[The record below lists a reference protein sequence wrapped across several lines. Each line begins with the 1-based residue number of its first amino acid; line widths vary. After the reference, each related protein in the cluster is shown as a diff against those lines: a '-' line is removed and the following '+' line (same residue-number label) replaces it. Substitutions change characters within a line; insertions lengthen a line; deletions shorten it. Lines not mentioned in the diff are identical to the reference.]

1 MAETTRG
8 VRVDWKALRSFCE
21 EVLVAAGVP
30 EKDALI
36 VAASLVDADLA
47 GMKSHGVTRLNDYLL
62 RMEQGLMTPTTKLD
76 VVRETPSTALL
87 DANDGW
93 GQVASDR
100 AVELVVE
107 KAREV
112 GSAWVGVRNSNHNGT
127 AAYWTMMIAREGMVG
142 ICSMNTSPVMAAH
155 GSKRPTL
162 GTNPLSIAVPSSS
175 GRPVVLDMATS
186 NQARGKIILAA
197 KNNDPIPEG
206 WAITSEGLP
215 TTDAKEALKGSVL
228 PLGGP
233 KGSGLA
239 IMLDILTGVLTG
251 AEFGAKMPRMYD
263 DPQPQRVGHMFS
275 AISVEAFMPMTEF
288 LSRMTRKSGRR
299 GRDRPHPVSRGSR
312 CPGTGRTR
320 GWPCTARTASRSRL
334 RSTMTSSPLPGVTA
348 SPPRPWSRE
357 ATPAKGRNDEAVG
370 TSR

>member
-1 MAETTRG
+1 MADGKRG
-8 VRVDWKALRSFCE
+8 VRVDWEALRTFCE
-21 EVLVAAGVP
+21 EVLGAVGVP
-30 EKDALI
+30 QNDARI
-36 VAASLVDADLA
+36 VAASLVDADLS

-62 RMEQGLMTPTTKLD
+62 RMEQGLMTPTTKID
-76 VVRETPSTALL
+76 NARETPSTALL

-93 GQVASDR
+93 GQVVSER
-100 AVELVVE
+100 AVELVIE
-107 KAREV
+107 KAKEV

-127 AAYWTMMIAREGMVG
+127 AAYWTVKIAREGMVG

-155 GSKRPTL
+155 GSRRPTL

-175 GRPVVLDMATS
+175 GSPVVLDMATS
-186 NQARGKIILAA
+186 KQARGKIILAA

-206 WAITSEGLP
+206 WAITGEGLP

-275 AISVEAFMPMTEF
+275 AIFIEAFMPMTEF
-288 LSRMTRKSGRR
+288 LSRMDEKELETRQGPPAPGFERVAMPGDGTHERMATHREDGIPLTAEVYADLLAAAERYDVSPATLQSGLILRE
-299 GRDRPHPVSRGSR
+299 
-312 CPGTGRTR
+312 GTQ
-320 GWPCTARTASRSRL
+320 P
-334 RSTMTSSPLPGVTA
+334 
-348 SPPRPWSRE
+348 
-357 ATPAKGRNDEAVG
+357 
-370 TSR
+370 

>member
-1 MAETTRG
+1 
-8 VRVDWKALRSFCE
+8 VRVDWKTLRDFCA
-21 EVLVAAGVP
+21 EVLRAAGVP
-30 EKDALI
+30 ENDARI
-36 VAASLVDADLA
+36 VASSLVDADLS

-62 RMEQGLMTPTTKLD
+62 RMEQSLMTPATKID
-76 VVRETPSTALL
+76 VLRETPSSALL

-93 GQVASDR
+93 GQVASEK

-127 AAYWTMMIAREGMVG
+127 AGYWTMKIAREGMVG
-142 ICSMNTSPVMAAH
+142 ICAMNTSPVMAAH

-162 GTNPLSIAVPSSS
+162 GTNPLSIAMPSSS
-175 GRPVVLDMATS
+175 GDPVVLDMATS

-215 TTDAKEALKGSVL
+215 TTDAKKALKGSVL

-275 AISVEAFMPMTEF
+275 AISIEAFMPMTEF
-288 LSRMTRKSGRR
+288 LSRMDEKEQETREGPPAPGFERVSMPGDGTHERMAMHRESGIPLTHEVYADLLAAAERY
-299 GRDRPHPVSRGSR
+299 GVSPDRLES
-312 CPGTGRTR
+312 
-320 GWPCTARTASRSRL
+320 ARE
-334 RSTMTSSPLPGVTA
+334 STQ
-348 SPPRPWSRE
+348 R
-357 ATPAKGRNDEAVG
+357 
-370 TSR
+370 

>member
-1 MAETTRG
+1 MGETRRG
-8 VRVDWKALRSFCE
+8 VRVRWDALRTFCE

-30 EKDALI
+30 HNDARI
-36 VAASLVDADLA
+36 VADALVDADLA

-62 RMEQGLMTPTTKLD
+62 RMEQGLMTPTTRVD
-76 VVRETPSTALL
+76 VVRETPSTVLL

-93 GQVASDR
+93 GQVASER
-100 AVELVVE
+100 AVELVVA
-107 KAREV
+107 KARDV

-127 AAYWTMMIAREGMVG
+127 AAYWTMKIAREGMVG

-155 GSKRPTL
+155 GSRRPTL
-162 GTNPLSIAVPSSS
+162 GTNPLSIAAPSSS
-175 GRPVVLDMATS
+175 GLPVVLDMATS

-197 KNNDPIPEG
+197 KNNEPIPEG
-206 WAITSEGLP
+206 WAITGEGLP

-251 AEFGAKMPRMYD
+251 AEFGAEMPRMYD

-275 AISVEAFMPMTEF
+275 AISVEAFMPVAEF
-288 LSRMTRKSGRR
+288 LSRMDQKERETREGPPAPGFER
-299 GRDRPHPVSRGSR
+299 VSMPGDGTHERMATHREHGIPLTDEVYADLLVAAERYGVS
-312 CPGTGRTR
+312 PGTLESGKISGGRTR
-320 GWPCTARTASRSRL
+320 R
-334 RSTMTSSPLPGVTA
+334 
-348 SPPRPWSRE
+348 
-357 ATPAKGRNDEAVG
+357 
-370 TSR
+370 

>member
-8 VRVDWKALRSFCE
+8 VRVEWEALREFCK
-21 EVLVAAGVP
+21 EVLRAAGVP
-30 EKDALI
+30 EKDAGI
-36 VAASLVDADLA
+36 VASSLVDADLS

-62 RMEQGLMTPTTKLD
+62 RMEQGLMTLATEID
-76 VVRETPSTALL
+76 VVRETASTALL

-93 GQVASDR
+93 GQVASER

-127 AAYWTMMIAREGMVG
+127 AAYWTMKIAREDMLG

-206 WAITSEGLP
+206 WAITSDGLP
-215 TTDAKEALKGSVL
+215 TTDAQEALKGSVL

-275 AISVEAFMPMTEF
+275 AISIEAFMPMTEF
-288 LSRMTRKSGRR
+288 LSRMDQKEQETREGPAAPGFEQVSMPGDGTHERMATHREEGIPLTAEVYADLLAAAERYGVSPERLESG
-299 GRDRPHPVSRGSR
+299 SI
-312 CPGTGRTR
+312 
-320 GWPCTARTASRSRL
+320 
-334 RSTMTSSPLPGVTA
+334 
-348 SPPRPWSRE
+348 SRE
-357 ATPAKGRNDEAVG
+357 GKQR
-370 TSR
+370 

>member
-1 MAETTRG
+1 MADGKRG
-8 VRVDWKALRSFCE
+8 VRVDWEALRTFCE
-21 EVLVAAGVP
+21 EVLGAVGVP
-30 EKDALI
+30 QNDARI
-36 VAASLVDADLA
+36 VAASLVDADLS

-62 RMEQGLMTPTTKLD
+62 RMEQGLMTPTTKIDLA
-76 VVRETPSTALL
+76 RETPSTALL

-93 GQVASDR
+93 GQVVSER
-100 AVELVVE
+100 AVELVIE
-107 KAREV
+107 KAKEV

-127 AAYWTMMIAREGMVG
+127 AAYWTVKIAREGMVG

-155 GSKRPTL
+155 GSRRPTL

-175 GRPVVLDMATS
+175 GSPVVLDMATS
-186 NQARGKIILAA
+186 KQARGKIILAA

-206 WAITSEGLP
+206 WAITGEGLP

-275 AISVEAFMPMTEF
+275 AIFIEAFMPMTEF
-288 LSRMTRKSGRR
+288 LSRMDEKELETRQGPPAPGFERVAMPGDGTHERMATHREDGIPLTAEVYADLLAAAERYDVSPATLQSGLILRE
-299 GRDRPHPVSRGSR
+299 
-312 CPGTGRTR
+312 GTQ
-320 GWPCTARTASRSRL
+320 P
-334 RSTMTSSPLPGVTA
+334 
-348 SPPRPWSRE
+348 
-357 ATPAKGRNDEAVG
+357 
-370 TSR
+370 

>member
-1 MAETTRG
+1 MGETKYG
-8 VRVDWKALRSFCE
+8 VRVDWKALRDFCE
-21 EVLVAAGVP
+21 EVLRAAGVP
-30 EKDALI
+30 GNDARI
-36 VAASLVDADLA
+36 VASSLVDADLS

-62 RMEQGLMTPTTKLD
+62 RMEQSLMTPATKID
-76 VVRETPSTALL
+76 VLRETPSTALL

-93 GQVASDR
+93 GQVASEK

-127 AAYWTMMIAREGMVG
+127 AGYWTVKIAREGMVG

-155 GSKRPTL
+155 GSRRPTL

-206 WAITSEGLP
+206 WAITNEGLP

-288 LSRMTRKSGRR
+288 LSRIDEKERETRQGPPVPGFERVSMPGDGTHERMAMHREDGIPLTAEVYDDLLAAARRYGVSPATLESG
-299 GRDRPHPVSRGSR
+299 SN
-312 CPGTGRTR
+312 
-320 GWPCTARTASRSRL
+320 
-334 RSTMTSSPLPGVTA
+334 
-348 SPPRPWSRE
+348 SRE
-357 ATPAKGRNDEAVG
+357 G
-370 TSR
+370 TQR

>member
-1 MAETTRG
+1 MAETTG
-8 VRVDWKALRSFCE
+8 AVRVNWETLRGFCE
-21 EVLVAAGVP
+21 EVLGAAGVP
-30 EKDALI
+30 QKDALI
-36 VAASLVDADLA
+36 VAASLVDADLS

-62 RMEQGLMTPTTKLD
+62 RMEQGLMTPATKID

-93 GQVASDR
+93 GQVASER
-100 AVELVVE
+100 AVELVVD
-107 KAREV
+107 KSREV

-127 AAYWTMMIAREGMVG
+127 AAYWTMKIASEGMVG

-175 GRPVVLDMATS
+175 GKPVVLDMATS

-206 WAITSEGLP
+206 WAITGEGMP
-215 TTDAKEALKGSVL
+215 TTDAHEALKGSVL

-251 AEFGAKMPRMYD
+251 AKFGAKMPRMYD
-263 DPQPQRVGHMFS
+263 DPQPQRVGHMFA
-275 AISVEAFMPMTEF
+275 AISVEAFMPMSEF
-288 LSRMTRKSGRR
+288 LSRMDEKEQETRQGPPAPGYEKVAMPGDGTHARMATHRQDGIPLTDEVYADLLAAAGRY
-299 GRDRPHPVSRGSR
+299 GVSPETLES
-312 CPGTGRTR
+312 
-320 GWPCTARTASRSRL
+320 ASI
-334 RSTMTSSPLPGVTA
+334 
-348 SPPRPWSRE
+348 SRE
-357 ATPAKGRNDEAVG
+357 GMQR
-370 TSR
+370 

>member
-1 MAETTRG
+1 MADTKRG
-8 VRVDWKALRSFCE
+8 VKVAWEALREFCE
-21 EVLVAAGVP
+21 EVLGAAGVP
-30 EKDALI
+30 ENDARI

-62 RMEQGLMTPTTKLD
+62 RMEQGLMTATTRID
-76 VVRETPSTALL
+76 IVRETPSTALL

-93 GQVASDR
+93 GQVASET

-127 AAYWTMMIAREGMVG
+127 AGYWTIKIANEGMVG

-155 GSKRPTL
+155 GSRRPTL

-206 WAITSEGLP
+206 WAITTEGLP

-251 AEFGAKMPRMYD
+251 AEFGAQMPRMYD

-275 AISVEAFMPMTEF
+275 AISIQAFMPMAEF
-288 LSRMTRKSGRR
+288 LSRMDQKEEETREGPPAPGFERVSMPGDGTHERMATHREGGIPLTDEVYADLLAAAGRYGVSPRTLESGTIS
-299 GRDRPHPVSRGSR
+299 GE
-312 CPGTGRTR
+312 GTQR
-320 GWPCTARTASRSRL
+320 
-334 RSTMTSSPLPGVTA
+334 
-348 SPPRPWSRE
+348 
-357 ATPAKGRNDEAVG
+357 
-370 TSR
+370 

>member
-1 MAETTRG
+1 MAETERG
-8 VRVDWKALRSFCE
+8 MKADWKALRDFCA
-21 EVLVAAGVP
+21 EVLRAAGVP
-30 EKDALI
+30 ENDARI
-36 VAASLVDADLA
+36 VASSLVDADLS
-47 GMKSHGVTRLNDYLL
+47 GMKSHGVTRLNDYLQ
-62 RMEQGLMTPTTKLD
+62 RMEQGLMTPATKLD

-93 GQVASDR
+93 GQVASEK

-127 AAYWTMMIAREGMVG
+127 AGYWTMKVAREGMVG
-142 ICSMNTSPVMAAH
+142 ICAMNTSPVMAAH

-275 AISVEAFMPMTEF
+275 AISIEAFVPMSEF
-288 LSRMTRKSGRR
+288 LSRMDEKEQETREGPPAPGFERVSIPGDGTHERMAMHRESGIPLSHEVYADLLAAAERY
-299 GRDRPHPVSRGSR
+299 GVSPDRLESGSE
-312 CPGTGRTR
+312 
-320 GWPCTARTASRSRL
+320 
-334 RSTMTSSPLPGVTA
+334 STQ
-348 SPPRPWSRE
+348 R
-357 ATPAKGRNDEAVG
+357 
-370 TSR
+370 

>member
-1 MAETTRG
+1 MAETKRG
-8 VRVDWKALRSFCE
+8 VKVHWEALRNFCE
-21 EVLVAAGVP
+21 EVLRAAGLP
-30 EKDALI
+30 EKDARI

-62 RMEQGLMTPTTKLD
+62 RMEQGLMTPTTKID

-93 GQVASDR
+93 GQVVSEK
-100 AVELVVE
+100 AVELAVE
-107 KAREV
+107 KAGET

-127 AAYWTMMIAREGMVG
+127 AAYWTMKIAREGMAG

-155 GSKRPTL
+155 GSRRPTL

-175 GRPVVLDMATS
+175 GYPVVLDMATS

-206 WAITSEGLP
+206 WAITSEGMP
-215 TTDAKEALKGSVL
+215 TTDAQEALEGSVL

-239 IMLDILTGVLTG
+239 NMLDILTGVLTG
-251 AEFGAKMPRMYD
+251 AEFGAKMPRMYE

-275 AISVEAFMPMTEF
+275 AISIEAFMPLDEF
-288 LSRMTRKSGRR
+288 LSRMDQKEQETRQGPPAPGFERVSVPGDGTHERIEKHREDGIPLTNEVYADLLAAAKRYDASSETL
-299 GRDRPHPVSRGSR
+299 DSAKVSRKE
-312 CPGTGRTR
+312 TR
-320 GWPCTARTASRSRL
+320 R
-334 RSTMTSSPLPGVTA
+334 
-348 SPPRPWSRE
+348 
-357 ATPAKGRNDEAVG
+357 
-370 TSR
+370 

>member
-8 VRVDWKALRSFCE
+8 ARVDWEALRNFCE
-21 EVLVAAGVP
+21 KVLDAAGVP
-30 EKDALI
+30 EKDARI

-47 GMKSHGVTRLNDYLL
+47 GMKSHGVTRLNDYLI
-62 RMEQGLMTPTTKLD
+62 RMEQGLMTPTTKIDL
-76 VVRETPSTALL
+76 VRETPATALL

-93 GQVASDR
+93 GQVASER

-127 AAYWTMMIAREGMVG
+127 AAYWTMKIAREDMVG
-142 ICSMNTSPVMAAH
+142 ICTMNTSPVMAAH
-155 GSKRPTL
+155 GSRRPTL

-186 NQARGKIILAA
+186 KQARGKIILAA

-251 AEFGAKMPRMYD
+251 AEFGAQMPRMYD
-263 DPQPQRVGHMFS
+263 DPQPQRVGHLFS
-275 AISVEAFMPMTEF
+275 AISVEAFMPMAEF
-288 LSRMTRKSGRR
+288 LSRMDQKERETREGPPAPGFERVSMPGDGTHERMARHREEGIPLTEEVYADLLAAAERYGVPPGTLESGRIFPEGMQR
-299 GRDRPHPVSRGSR
+299 
-312 CPGTGRTR
+312 
-320 GWPCTARTASRSRL
+320 
-334 RSTMTSSPLPGVTA
+334 
-348 SPPRPWSRE
+348 
-357 ATPAKGRNDEAVG
+357 
-370 TSR
+370 

>member
-8 VRVDWKALRSFCE
+8 ARVDWEALRNFCE
-21 EVLVAAGVP
+21 KVLAAAGVP
-30 EKDALI
+30 EKDARI

-47 GMKSHGVTRLNDYLL
+47 GMKSHGVTRLNDYLI
-62 RMEQGLMTPTTKLD
+62 RMEQGLMTPTTKIDL
-76 VVRETPSTALL
+76 VRETPATALL

-93 GQVASDR
+93 GQVASER

-127 AAYWTMMIAREGMVG
+127 AAYWTMKIAREDMVG
-142 ICSMNTSPVMAAH
+142 ICTMNTSPVMAAH
-155 GSKRPTL
+155 GSRRPTL

-186 NQARGKIILAA
+186 KQARGKIILAA

-206 WAITSEGLP
+206 WAITSEGVP

-251 AEFGAKMPRMYD
+251 AEFGAQMPRMYD
-263 DPQPQRVGHMFS
+263 DPQPQRVGHLFS
-275 AISVEAFMPMTEF
+275 AISVEAFMPMAEF
-288 LSRMTRKSGRR
+288 LSRMDQKERETREGPPAPGFERVSMPGDGTHERMARHREEGIPLTEEVYADLLAAAERYGVPPGTLESGRIFPEGMQR
-299 GRDRPHPVSRGSR
+299 
-312 CPGTGRTR
+312 
-320 GWPCTARTASRSRL
+320 
-334 RSTMTSSPLPGVTA
+334 
-348 SPPRPWSRE
+348 
-357 ATPAKGRNDEAVG
+357 
-370 TSR
+370 

>member
-1 MAETTRG
+1 MAETRSG
-8 VRVDWKALRSFCE
+8 VRIDWKALQSFCE
-21 EVLVAAGVP
+21 EVLGAAGVP
-30 EKDALI
+30 EEDARI
-36 VAASLVDADLA
+36 VAAALVDADLS

-62 RMEQGLMTPTTKLD
+62 RMEQGLMTPVTKID

-93 GQVASDR
+93 GQVASER

-127 AAYWTMMIAREGMVG
+127 AGYWSVKIAREDMVG

-155 GSKRPTL
+155 GSRRPTL

-197 KNNDPIPEG
+197 NNNDSIPEG

-239 IMLDILTGVLTG
+239 IMLDVLTGVLTG
-251 AEFGAKMPRMYD
+251 AEFGAQMPRMYD

-275 AISVEAFMPMTEF
+275 AISIEAFMPIAEF
-288 LSRMTRKSGRR
+288 LSRMDQKEEETRQGPPAPGFERVAMPGDGTHERTAAHREYGIPLTAEVYADLLSAAERYGVSPGTLESGRI
-299 GRDRPHPVSRGSR
+299 
-312 CPGTGRTR
+312 
-320 GWPCTARTASRSRL
+320 
-334 RSTMTSSPLPGVTA
+334 
-348 SPPRPWSRE
+348 SRE
-357 ATPAKGRNDEAVG
+357 G
-370 TSR
+370 TQR

>member
-1 MAETTRG
+1 MAEAERG
-8 VRVDWKALRSFCE
+8 VRVDWKALRDFCE
-21 EVLVAAGVP
+21 EVLGAAGVP
-30 EKDALI
+30 EEDARI
-36 VAASLVDADLA
+36 VADSLVDADLA

-62 RMEQGLMTPTTKLD
+62 RIEQSLMTPTTKID

-93 GQVASDR
+93 GQVASEK

-107 KAREV
+107 KARQV

-127 AAYWTMMIAREGMVG
+127 AGYWTMNIAREGMVG
-142 ICSMNTSPVMAAH
+142 LCAMNTSPVMAAH

-175 GRPVVLDMATS
+175 GGPVVLDMATS

-206 WAITSEGLP
+206 WAITGEGLP

-263 DPQPQRVGHMFS
+263 DPQPQRVGHLFS
-275 AISVEAFMPMTEF
+275 AISIEAFMPMTEF
-288 LSRMTRKSGRR
+288 LSRMDEKEQETREGPPAPGFERVSMPGDGTHERMAMYRESGIPLTHEVYADLLTAAERYGISPER
-299 GRDRPHPVSRGSR
+299 LESASE
-312 CPGTGRTR
+312 GT
-320 GWPCTARTASRSRL
+320 
-334 RSTMTSSPLPGVTA
+334 
-348 SPPRPWSRE
+348 
-357 ATPAKGRNDEAVG
+357 
-370 TSR
+370 

>member
-8 VRVDWKALRSFCE
+8 VRVDWEALKEFCE
-21 EVLVAAGVP
+21 EVLRAAGIP
-30 EKDALI
+30 EKDARI

-62 RMEQGLMTPTTKLD
+62 RMEQGLMATTTKID
-76 VVRETPSTALL
+76 IVRESPSTALL

-93 GQVASDR
+93 GQVASEK

-127 AAYWTMMIAREGMVG
+127 AAYWTIKIAREGMVG

-155 GSKRPTL
+155 GSRHPTL

-215 TTDAKEALKGSVL
+215 TTDAREALKGSVL

-251 AEFGAKMPRMYD
+251 AEFGAQMPRMYD

-275 AISVEAFMPMTEF
+275 AISIEAFMPMTEF
-288 LSRMTRKSGRR
+288 LSRMDQKERETREGPPAPGFERVSMPGDGTHERMAMYRESGIPLTDEVYADLLAAAGRYGVSPDTLDSGRI
-299 GRDRPHPVSRGSR
+299 
-312 CPGTGRTR
+312 
-320 GWPCTARTASRSRL
+320 
-334 RSTMTSSPLPGVTA
+334 
-348 SPPRPWSRE
+348 PREGAQRWGHR
-357 ATPAKGRNDEAVG
+357 
-370 TSR
+370 

>member
-1 MAETTRG
+1 MAETGRG
-8 VRVDWKALRSFCE
+8 VRVDWEALLGFCE

-30 EKDALI
+30 EEDAGI
-36 VAASLVDADLA
+36 VAAALVDADLS

-62 RMEQGLMTPTTKLD
+62 RMEQGLMTPATKIDL
-76 VVRETPSTALL
+76 VSETPSTALL

-93 GQVASDR
+93 GQVASER

-107 KAREV
+107 KAKEV

-127 AAYWTMMIAREGMVG
+127 AGYWTVKIAREGMVG

-155 GSKRPTL
+155 GSRRPTL

-206 WAITSEGLP
+206 WAITGEGLP

-251 AEFGAKMPRMYD
+251 AEFGAQMPRMYD

-275 AISVEAFMPMTEF
+275 AISIEAFMPISEF
-288 LSRMTRKSGRR
+288 LSRMDQKEEETRQGPPAPGFERVAMPGDGTHERMATNCEYGIPLTAEVYEDLLSAAERYGVSPETLESGRIS
-299 GRDRPHPVSRGSR
+299 RD
-312 CPGTGRTR
+312 GTQR
-320 GWPCTARTASRSRL
+320 
-334 RSTMTSSPLPGVTA
+334 
-348 SPPRPWSRE
+348 
-357 ATPAKGRNDEAVG
+357 
-370 TSR
+370 

>member
-1 MAETTRG
+1 MAETRG
-8 VRVDWKALRSFCE
+8 NVRIDWESLRGFCE
-21 EVLVAAGVP
+21 EVLRAAGLP
-30 EKDALI
+30 ERDTGI
-36 VAASLVDADLA
+36 VAASLVDADLS

-62 RMEQGLMTPTTKLD
+62 RMEQGLMTPATKID
-76 VVRETPSTALL
+76 VIRETPSTALL

-93 GQVASDR
+93 GQVASER

-127 AAYWTMMIAREGMVG
+127 AAYWTVKIAREGMVAL
-142 ICSMNTSPVMAAH
+142 CSMNTSPVMAAH

-197 KNNDPIPEG
+197 KNEDPIPVG
-206 WAITSEGLP
+206 WAITGEGLP

-275 AISVEAFMPMTEF
+275 AISVEAFMPMMEF
-288 LSRMTRKSGRR
+288 LSRMDEKERETRQGPPAPDFERVAMPGDGTHERMAMHR
-299 GRDRPHPVSRGSR
+299 GEGIPLTDEVYADLLAAAARYGVSNE
-312 CPGTGRTR
+312 T
-320 GWPCTARTASRSRL
+320 L
-334 RSTMTSSPLPGVTA
+334 RSGLIV
-348 SPPRPWSRE
+348 RE
-357 ATPAKGRNDEAVG
+357 ETQR
-370 TSR
+370 

>member
-1 MAETTRG
+1 MAEITRG
-8 VRVDWKALRSFCE
+8 VRVEWEALREFCK
-21 EVLVAAGVP
+21 EVLWAAGVP
-30 EKDALI
+30 GKDAGI
-36 VAASLVDADLA
+36 VASSLVDADLS

-62 RMEQGLMTPTTKLD
+62 RMEQGLMTLTTEID
-76 VVRETPSTALL
+76 VVRETASTALL

-93 GQVASDR
+93 GQVASER

-127 AAYWTMMIAREGMVG
+127 AAYWTMKIAREDMVG

-206 WAITSEGLP
+206 WAITSDGLP
-215 TTDAKEALKGSVL
+215 TTDAQQALKGSVL

-275 AISVEAFMPMTEF
+275 AISIEAFMPMTEF
-288 LSRMTRKSGRR
+288 LSRMDQKEQETREGPAAPGFEQVSMPGDGTHERMATHREEGIPLTTEVYADLLAAAERYGVSPERLESG
-299 GRDRPHPVSRGSR
+299 SI
-312 CPGTGRTR
+312 
-320 GWPCTARTASRSRL
+320 
-334 RSTMTSSPLPGVTA
+334 
-348 SPPRPWSRE
+348 SRE
-357 ATPAKGRNDEAVG
+357 GKQR
-370 TSR
+370 

>member
-1 MAETTRG
+1 VAETSSDA
-8 VRVDWKALRSFCE
+8 RVDWEALRGFCE
-21 EVLVAAGVP
+21 EVLGAAGVP
-30 EKDALI
+30 ERDARI
-36 VAASLVDADLA
+36 VADSLVHADLA
-47 GMKSHGVTRLNDYLL
+47 GMKSHGATRLNDYLL
-62 RMEQGLMTPTTKLD
+62 RMEQGLMTPTTKID

-93 GQVASDR
+93 GQVASER
-100 AVELVVE
+100 AVELTVD
-107 KAREV
+107 KASSV

-127 AAYWTMMIAREGMVG
+127 AGYWTMKIAREGMVG

-155 GSKRPTL
+155 GSRRPTL

-197 KNNDPIPEG
+197 KNTEPIPEG

-239 IMLDILTGVLTG
+239 IMIDILTGVLTG
-251 AEFGAKMPRMYD
+251 AEFGAQMPRMYD

-275 AISVEAFMPMTEF
+275 AISIEAYMPVSEF
-288 LSRMTRKSGRR
+288 LSRMDEKERETREGPPAPGFERVSMPGDGTHERTATHRESGIPLTAEVYADLLSAAERYGVSPGTLESGR
-299 GRDRPHPVSRGSR
+299 
-312 CPGTGRTR
+312 
-320 GWPCTARTASRSRL
+320 
-334 RSTMTSSPLPGVTA
+334 MTC
-348 SPPRPWSRE
+348 
-357 ATPAKGRNDEAVG
+357 
-370 TSR
+370 

>member
-8 VRVDWKALRSFCE
+8 ARVDWEALRNFCE
-21 EVLVAAGVP
+21 EVLGAAGVP
-30 EKDALI
+30 EKDARI

-62 RMEQGLMTPTTKLD
+62 RMEQGLMTPTTKIDL
-76 VVRETPSTALL
+76 VRETPATALL

-93 GQVASDR
+93 GQVASER

-127 AAYWTMMIAREGMVG
+127 AAYWTMMIAREDMVG

-155 GSKRPTL
+155 GSRRPTL

-197 KNNDPIPEG
+197 KNNDAIPEG

-251 AEFGAKMPRMYD
+251 AEFGAQMPRMYD
-263 DPQPQRVGHMFS
+263 DPQPQRVGHLFS
-275 AISVEAFMPMTEF
+275 AISVEAFMPMAEF
-288 LSRMTRKSGRR
+288 LLRMDQKERETREGPPAPGFERVSMPGDGTHERMARHREEGIPLTDEVYADLLAAAERYGVPPGTLESGRIFPEGMQR
-299 GRDRPHPVSRGSR
+299 
-312 CPGTGRTR
+312 
-320 GWPCTARTASRSRL
+320 
-334 RSTMTSSPLPGVTA
+334 
-348 SPPRPWSRE
+348 
-357 ATPAKGRNDEAVG
+357 
-370 TSR
+370 